1 MHYSWL
7 LVATLVANITP
18 AKPPPLPTYVSDRL
32 SVSLRGANEPDAP
45 VVKQILGGAPVKV
58 LARDGALLK
67 IRTEDGSVGWLEP
80 ELVTTEK
87 PLHVLYLE
95 STENLAKAQETIKAL
110 QNPLTT
116 STAPAP
122 ARDESKIIAELRA
135 EIKNTLEHAVA
146 LEKHI
151 RENSTQAYEGS
162 GRARALEAEI
172 AALKAELEARPN
184 TTAVTRETGNF
195 FPKGT
200 TPGTPKFSV
209 SLPWFVA
216 SLVLMLTFGSALGWL
231 VMAKRV
237 RKSIDESQ
245 DQP

>member
-7 LVATLVANITP
+7 LVATLVANVPP

-32 SVSLRGANEPDAP
+32 SVSLRGANAPDAP
-45 VVKQILGGAPVKV
+45 VVKQIIGGAPVKV

-87 PLHVLYLE
+87 PLHILYLE
-95 STENLAKAQETIKAL
+95 STDNLAKAQETIKAL
-110 QNPLTT
+110 QNPIAT
-116 STAPAP
+116 STTPI
-122 ARDESKIIAELRA
+122 RDESKIVAELRA

-162 GRARALEAEI
+162 GRARALETEI
-172 AALKAELEARPN
+172 EALKAELADRPN
-184 TTAVTRETGNF
+184 TTAVARETGSF

-200 TPGTPKFSV
+200 TPATPKFSV
-209 SLPWFVA
+209 NLTWFVA
-216 SLVLMLTFGSALGWL
+216 SLILMLLFGGALGWL

-237 RKSIDESQ
+237 RKSIDEFQ

>member
-7 LVATLVANITP
+7 LVATLVANVPP
-18 AKPPPLPTYVSDRL
+18 AKPPPLPTYISDRL
-32 SVSLRGANEPDAP
+32 SVSLRGADAPDAP
-45 VVKQILGGAPVKV
+45 VVKQIIGGAPVKV

-67 IRTEDGSVGWLEP
+67 IRTEDGSVGWVEP
-80 ELVTTEK
+80 DLVTTDK

-95 STENLAKAQETIKAL
+95 STDNLSKAQETIKAL
-110 QNPLTT
+110 QNPIVT
-116 STAPAP
+116 STPSSP
-122 ARDESKIIAELRA
+122 DESKIVADLRA

-151 RENSTQAYEGS
+151 RENSTQAYDGT
-162 GRARALEAEI
+162 GRVRALEAEN
-172 AALKAELEARPN
+172 AVLKSELEAKSN
-184 TTAVTRETGNF
+184 VTTLARETGNF

-200 TPGTPKFSV
+200 TPATPKFSV
-209 SLPWFVA
+209 NLTWFVA
-216 SLVLMLTFGSALGWL
+216 SLILMLVFGSALGWL

-237 RKSIDESQ
+237 RKSIDEFQ